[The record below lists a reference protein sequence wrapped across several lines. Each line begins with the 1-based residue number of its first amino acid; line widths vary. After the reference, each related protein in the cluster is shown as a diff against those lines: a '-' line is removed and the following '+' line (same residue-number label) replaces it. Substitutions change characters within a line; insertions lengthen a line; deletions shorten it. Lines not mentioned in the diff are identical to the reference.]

1 MYFLRF
7 NIYFL
12 IGLKH
17 LHIYISFL
25 KFPVFQPRNDSI
37 IFFNFYK
44 NFFDKFFIRF
54 FFEPG
59 IGSSFLIKFFF
70 NFYSFNIL
78 GVDRSFFSFLFL
90 NFFLRRMCIYN
101 SEWGYIF
108 NSFRKNNIFFCNPPY
123 LSFKDVTFFYFNDL
137 KEYKNA
143 LATKNNGFF
152 DLFYLIKQSYD
163 SLLNNGFFFLEHGYL
178 QRHLVKKIMLLVGF
192 INVYTY
198 KDINGLNRIT
208 VGEK

>member
-17 LHIYISFL
+17 LHIYTSFL

-37 IFFNFYK
+37 IFFNIYK

-108 NSFRKNNIFFCNPPY
+108 HSFRRNNIFFCNPPY
-123 LSFKDVTFFYFNDL
+123 LSFKDLTFFYFNDV

-178 QRHLVKKIMLLVGF
+178 QRRLVKKIMLLVGF